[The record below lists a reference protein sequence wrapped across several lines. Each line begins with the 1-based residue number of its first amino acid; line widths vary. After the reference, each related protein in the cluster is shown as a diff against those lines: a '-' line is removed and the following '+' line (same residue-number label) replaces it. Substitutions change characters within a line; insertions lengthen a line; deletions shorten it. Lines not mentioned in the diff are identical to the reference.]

1 MMIIYNTTELNS
13 GIGVYAYN
21 LSKGLNI
28 KLENDFLSNKHY
40 YVDYF
45 KRSLSRKRVDQDV
58 INSSIFSNYYLGRK
72 NIFII
77 HDFFYK
83 DYSNHTLKFSKFIF
97 DYALFLSKINSDK
110 FICISNYTYK
120 RALDEG
126 LKNLEMIY
134 PFVDM
139 RFNYQKE
146 KNRNR
151 VVLLMDASNYENKN
165 PKYYQRFYE
174 YIFLNE
180 YEFYGRI
187 NKLGYPLRPIVMDF
201 KTKNYVNISIE
212 EVIDVYKNSNVFLS
226 FSDNEGF
233 GYPLVQSILSN
244 NSIVVNDNV
253 TYRELLGN
261 DFRYFIKDINNFKE
275 IHEMILQSLDDM
287 EMRKSIYNRISMLIN
302 PISLKK
308 RWEYVFDELGIM
320 Q

>member
-212 EVIDVYKNSNVFLS
+212 EVIDVYKNSNVF
-226 FSDNEGF
+226 FKF
-233 GYPLVQSILSN
+233 
-244 NSIVVNDNV
+244 
-253 TYRELLGN
+253 LG
-261 DFRYFIKDINNFKE
+261 
-275 IHEMILQSLDDM
+275 
-287 EMRKSIYNRISMLIN
+287 
-302 PISLKK
+302 
-308 RWEYVFDELGIM
+308 
-320 Q
+320 